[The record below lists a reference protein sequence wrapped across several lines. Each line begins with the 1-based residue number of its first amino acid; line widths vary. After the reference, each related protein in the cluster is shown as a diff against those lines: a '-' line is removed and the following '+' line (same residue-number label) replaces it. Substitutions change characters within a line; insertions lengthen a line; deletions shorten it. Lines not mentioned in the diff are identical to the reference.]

1 SIYHHSFAA
10 DVESSPPNLQMEL
23 IELQCNDALK
33 ANSAAVGAAEFA
45 RFLPDTMAHYAPRL
59 LKPCLCLAAH
69 TCVNNCFHE

>member
-1 SIYHHSFAA
+1 SIYHHSFAV

-45 RFLPDTMAHYAPRL
+45 RFLPDTMAQLRTQAAQTLSMFGSTY
-59 LKPCLCLAAH
+59 LCEQL
-69 TCVNNCFHE
+69 FS